1 MQPVLTPAQMAAA
14 DRRAILAGTTET
26 VLMTRAGHAVARE
39 VRRFMGGTYGRRV
52 VVVCGKGNNGGDGV
66 IAAALL
72 RRWGARVD
80 EFHLERGIDRGDA
93 ARAIRLAD
101 VVLDAMMG
109 TGLRGVLTGDAAW
122 VAEMSLVDNGP
133 ARVSID
139 IPSGVDGTTGAVNGP
154 AFRADMTVCLAALKT
169 GLCQYPGRA
178 LAGDVKVVDIGID
191 VVDIGIDV
199 VDGGIDVEDHD
210 GSETPGVGV
219 LDGTELG
226 SWLPP
231 RGDTAHKWSS
241 ATLVVGGSL
250 GMTGAPLLVG
260 RAALRTGAG
269 IVWCAVPGAS
279 SAAQLAGSELIA
291 RVLAVDAE
299 GRVAA
304 QAVEEIEGMADRF
317 SAVVIGPG
325 LGVGGDVGEVVR
337 RLVHSVRSPV
347 VLDAD
352 GINALGG
359 SINAL
364 VARGTSPEGSDSLRT
379 IITPHHAEFE
389 RLAGVSP
396 GQDRLTAARSLAQSA
411 VSVVVLKGPSTVVA
425 APDGRAVIDL
435 GGGPWLASAGT
446 GDVLAGIVGG
456 LLSRGVP
463 AFEAAAGGVWLHS
476 RAADVAGHTGLIA
489 GDLVGAIASVRRTV
503 EKA

>member
-66 IAAALL
+66 IAAAVL

-80 EFHLERGIDRGDA
+80 EFHLERGIDRDEA
-93 ARAIRLAD
+93 ARAMRMAD

-122 VAEMSLVDNGP
+122 VAEMSLVDDGP

-154 AFRADMTVCLAALKT
+154 VFRADMTVCLAVLKT

-178 LAGDVKVVDIGID
+178 LAGEVKVVDIGID
-191 VVDIGIDV
+191 VVDNGIGID
-199 VDGGIDVEDHD
+199 DHD
-210 GSETPGVGV
+210 GGETPGVGV

-226 SWLPP
+226 RWLPR
-231 RGDTAHKWSS
+231 RGDTTHKWSS

-279 SAAQLAGSELIA
+279 SAAQVAGGEVIA
-291 RVLAVDAE
+291 RVLAVDGE

-304 QAVEEIEGMADRF
+304 RAVEEIDGMADRF

-325 LGVGGDVGEVVR
+325 LGLGGDVGLVVR
-337 RLVHSVRSPV
+337 SLLQSVRSPV

-352 GINALGG
+352 GMNALGG
-359 SINAL
+359 SIDSL
-364 VARGTSPEGSDSLRT
+364 VARGTSPEGSDGLRT
-379 IITPHHAEFE
+379 IVTPHHAEFE

-396 GQDRLTAARSLAQSA
+396 GQDRLTAARSLARAA

-503 EKA
+503 EKT